1 MFMGDKILVVDD
13 EENIVKLV
21 SYNLEQEGYEII
33 TANEGKEA
41 LAKIEQED
49 PDLMILDLMLPK
61 VDGFDICRKVRKG
74 DDATNL
80 PIIILSA
87 KEEEIDKIL
96 GLELGADDYVTKP
109 FSPREL
115 IARVKAVLRRVD
127 YRADE
132 GEEEILKTGAVEM
145 DLKKHQVMIS
155 NHELNLTPKEFELL
169 SILIKHPGQV
179 FSRDNLLGEIWDYN
193 YHGDTRTVDVHVRRL
208 RKKISEYSEEKHI
221 ITVRGVGYK
230 FIEGE

>member
-1 MFMGDKILVVDD
+1 MATKILVVDD
-13 EENIVKLV
+13 EENIVKLL
-21 SYNLEQEGYEII
+21 SYNLKQEGYEII
-33 TANEGKEA
+33 TANDGQEA
-41 LAKIEQED
+41 LKKLEETT

-61 VDGFDICRKVRKG
+61 VDGWDICRKVRKN
-74 DDATNL
+74 DNFSNL

-115 IARVKAVLRRVD
+115 LARVKAVLRRVNYKNEAGD
-127 YRADE
+127 
-132 GEEEILKTGAVEM
+132 EILKVGDVKL
-145 DLKKHQVMIS
+145 DLKKHQVMVS
-155 NHELNLTPKEFELL
+155 EQELNLTPKEFELL
-169 SILIKHPGQV
+169 SILINHPGQV
-179 FSRDNLLGEIWDYN
+179 FSRDKLLGQIWDYD

-208 RKKISEYSEEKHI
+208 RKKISNYSEQEHI

-230 FIEGE
+230 LKEN

>member
-1 MFMGDKILVVDD
+1 MGNKILVVDD

-41 LAKIEQED
+41 LAKIEQEE

-61 VDGFDICRKVRKG
+61 IDGFDICRKVRK
-74 DDATNL
+74 DSNSNNL

-127 YRADE
+127 YNIEE
-132 GEEEILKTGAVEM
+132 GEKEVLKAGEVEL
-145 DLKKHQVMIS
+145 DLKKHQVSI
-155 NHELNLTPKEFELL
+155 NDQEINLTPKEFELL

-208 RKKISEYSEEKHI
+208 RKKISEYNKQKHI

-230 FIEGE
+230 FKED

>member
-1 MFMGDKILVVDD
+1 MGNKILVVDD

-41 LAKIEQED
+41 LAKIEQEN

-61 VDGFDICRKVRKG
+61 VDGFDICRKVRKDG
-74 DDATNL
+74 NTNNL

-127 YRADE
+127 YTADE
-132 GEEEILKTGAVEM
+132 EKQEVLKTGAVEL
-145 DLKKHQVMIS
+145 DLKKHQVRI
-155 NHELNLTPKEFELL
+155 NDKEINLTPKEFELL

-208 RKKISEYSEEKHI
+208 RKKISEYSEQKHI

-230 FIEGE
+230 FKED

>member
-1 MFMGDKILVVDD
+1 MGTKILVVDD
-13 EENIVKLV
+13 EEKIVKIV
-21 SYNLEQEGYEII
+21 SYNLTQEGYQVII
-33 TANEGKEA
+33 ATDGQEA
-41 LAKIEQED
+41 LTKAQQEN

-61 VDGFDICRKVRKG
+61 VDGLDICRELRKNSS
-74 DDATNL
+74 TSEL

-115 IARVKAVLRRVD
+115 IARVKAVLRRTD
-127 YRADE
+127 YSLA
-132 GEEEILKTGAVEM
+132 GQTGKILQAQGIEL
-145 DLKKHQVMIS
+145 DLRKHQVKVAGSEI
-155 NHELNLTPKEFELL
+155 NLTPKEFNLL

-179 FSRDNLLGEIWDYN
+179 FSRDNLLKKVWDYN
-193 YHGDTRTVDVHVRRL
+193 YHGDTRTVDVHIRRL
-208 RKKISEYSEEKHI
+208 RKKISQHSSQQHI

-230 FIEGE
+230 FTDD